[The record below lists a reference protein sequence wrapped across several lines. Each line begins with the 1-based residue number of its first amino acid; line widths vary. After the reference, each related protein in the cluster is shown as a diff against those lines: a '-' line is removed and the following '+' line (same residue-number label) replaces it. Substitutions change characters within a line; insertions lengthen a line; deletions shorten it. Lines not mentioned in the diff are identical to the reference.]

1 MVHLRTENSQRSAGS
16 SSPVAGNWEK
26 FYPEGTRAQELVE
39 AHVEL
44 FRQWTLNR
52 AKAIPSTAFIQFNM
66 PSAAIGM
73 VHNAQI
79 SLGMQPEKRLTLKPF
94 IDLGQPARNRR
105 FPEGAFNLKRL
116 FSPATISSNI
126 ILELDQPLET
136 YVIDA
141 DTETL
146 AFLRANPRLQLEM
159 KLVGGK
165 LIDDNP
171 QRPGDHYILI
181 RFSPIK
187 LTALARDGTRL
198 VLALKNSE

>member
-1 MVHLRTENSQRSAGS
+1 MRRRFTLLTIGGAKVHLQTESSQRSAGS
-16 SSPVAGNWEK
+16 SNPVAGNWEK
-26 FYPEGTRAQELVE
+26 FYPDGT
-39 AHVEL
+39 
-44 FRQWTLNR
+44 
-52 AKAIPSTAFIQFNM
+52 S
-66 PSAAIGM
+66 M

-79 SLGMQPEKRLTLKPF
+79 SLGMQPEKRLTIKPF
-94 IDLGQPARNRR
+94 IDLGNPAGKRR
-105 FPEGAFNLKRL
+105 LPEGTFNLERL
-116 FSPATISSNI
+116 FSPAAISSNLT
-126 ILELDQPLET
+126 LELDEPLEN

-171 QRPGDHYILI
+171 QRPGDHYILS

-187 LTALARDGTRL
+187 LTALARDGTKL
-198 VLALKNSE
+198 VLALKDNE